1 MKLLIV
7 IIFLIIIVFVYF
19 YFKLRNNQKNKKIN
33 NDEIALVKNDTNY
46 FPSIQII
53 ETKNNI
59 PSEKNKIVNKD
70 IKNILMKI
78 DNIVPNSIIMNNNI
92 KTGVELINNNKAFFS
107 AVKKGTENMLQADK
121 SGKVYGIQMRKDSLT
136 NRMLFDKQT
145 KFTKEDALVNI
156 AGDNALINAGFN
168 AASMIVG
175 QYYMSEINN
184 KLENIEENISEI
196 SNYLDTEYKGKLM
209 YIVSKLKEII
219 DNKYEILN
227 NEFSKNKR
235 YDEIINLE
243 SECAKLLGQANNE
256 IKENMPNKNSD
267 YKNYEKK
274 LEIISKWF
282 ERQQLL
288 QRLLLEIGDLRY
300 VLASGN
306 ETAKIS
312 HTQYN
317 NYLEQSNSII
327 EQLKKIHIYMSKKF
341 GIDIK
346 KSRMNGRFYK
356 IRKNTLGKIKED
368 WAYHKLDDNIIK
380 MIEKQTNVKEM
391 NQYTKDKQ
399 DEVIKIQKY
408 NGEYYNLLE

>member
-346 KSRMNGRFYK
+346 ESRMNGRFYK

-408 NGEYYNLLE
+408 DGEYYNLLE